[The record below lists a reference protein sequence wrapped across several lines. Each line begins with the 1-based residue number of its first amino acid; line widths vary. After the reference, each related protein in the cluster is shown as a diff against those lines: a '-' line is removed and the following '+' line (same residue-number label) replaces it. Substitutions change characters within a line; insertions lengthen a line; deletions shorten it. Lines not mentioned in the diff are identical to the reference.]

1 MRRATKL
8 TWSAALLCAAIASAD
23 ESVQTGGPYVPT
35 PHDVVDAMLEL
46 AGVGPRD
53 VVVDLGSGDGR
64 IILAAARKY
73 QARGVGVDIDPD
85 LVEEANL
92 TASRL
97 GLSDRAQFIQ
107 QDVMAADLK
116 EVTVLTL
123 YLLPEMMRS
132 LRHKLLQELK
142 PGTRIVSH
150 DFHLGEWLPDR
161 TVDMESAEKF
171 EIIGDPASTV
181 YLWIVPAAVAGTWRD
196 GTGAFRLE
204 IKQHYQDIAGTLTR
218 EGRTVTLRDGRID
231 GTQIRFTAPGRD
243 GTGQET
249 YTGTVENG
257 RMTGDVSGTV
267 PARWSAARVP

>member
-1 MRRATKL
+1 MQRAANL
-8 TWSAALLCAAIASAD
+8 TLSAALLCAAIASAD

-150 DFHLGEWLPDR
+150 DFHLGDWLPDR
-161 TVDMESAEKF
+161 TVEIQSAEKY

-181 YLWIVPAAVAGTWRD
+181 YLWIVPAAAAGAWSD
-196 GTGAFRLE
+196 ESGAFRLK
-204 IKQHYQDIAGTLTR
+204 IKQRFQYVEGTLTR
-218 EGRTVTLRDGRID
+218 DGRTVTLRDGRID
-231 GTQIRFTAPGRD
+231 GTRIRFTAPGRD
-243 GTGQET
+243 GTGQDT

-257 RMTGDVSGTV
+257 RMTGNVSGTV